1 MAMYTHRHTCNG
13 ILLSRTKDEI
23 LPFATTGMDL
33 EGVMPSEIIQTD
45 ADKYCMTSLLCG
57 IRKAIN
63 KPKQSQGKN
72 QTETDT

>member
-1 MAMYTHRHTCNG
+1 
-13 ILLSRTKDEI
+13 
-23 LPFATTGMDL
+23 MDL